1 MTALLALM
9 AKELRQT
16 FRDKR
21 MIALLIIAPL
31 LQLIVL
37 GFSVNLDV
45 VHIPVTVVDEDHSPE
60 SRAFVEGLVAGD
72 TFDLAHWDER
82 PSDAIGRVETGDVPV
97 ALIVPRGYGRDL
109 SHGDSAKVQALVDG
123 GDSNRAIVAQ
133 NAMTAYGLSRALA
146 LASDRLRAASA
157 ALGSVPRISQV
168 RVEPRV
174 LYNPTME
181 SRIYFVPG
189 VAATLLLIVTVIV
202 TSMGMAREKEMGT
215 LEQVMVTPISPVT
228 LVLGKTLP
236 FAIIGLVDLGLVVAG
251 GAWVFGVPLR
261 GNLLLVGFFG
271 AIYLLSTLGI
281 GLLLSTLAR
290 NQQQAF
296 MGAFFIIMPAILL
309 SGFMTPVENMP
320 TWLQPLSVID
330 PVRHFVEVMRAVLL
344 KDAHLGD
351 LLPQLA
357 ALTGIGLTVFSAAS
371 VVLYRRLR

>member
-1 MTALLALM
+1 MTSLLALM
-9 AKELRQT
+9 SKELRQT

-21 MIALLIIAPL
+21 MIALLVIAPT

-45 VHIPVTVVDEDHSPE
+45 VHIPVTVVDEDRSPE

-72 TFDLAHWDER
+72 TFDLAAWDAR
-82 PSDAIGRVETGDVPV
+82 PADAMARVERGEVPV
-97 ALIVPRGYGRDL
+97 ALVLPRGYGRDL
-109 SHGDSAKVQALVDG
+109 THGDTAHVQALVDG

-133 NAMTAYGLSRALA
+133 NSLTAYGLSRALT
-146 LASDRLRAASA
+146 LMSERLRAASA
-157 ALGSVPRISQV
+157 VLGSEPRISQV

-215 LEQVMVTPISPVT
+215 LEQVMVTPISPLT

-236 FAIIGLVDLGLVVAG
+236 YAIIGIVDLGLVVAG

-261 GNLLLVGFFG
+261 GDLSLVLLGGVV
-271 AIYLLSTLGI
+271 YLLSTLGI
-281 GLLLSTLAR
+281 GLLISTLAR

-296 MGAFFIIMPAILL
+296 MGAFFIVMPAILL

-320 TWLQPLSVID
+320 EWLQPLSIVD

-344 KDAHLGD
+344 KDASLTD

-357 ALTGIGLTVFSAAS
+357 ALGGIGLTVFSAAS
-371 VVLYRRLR
+371 LVLYSRLR